1 MQIFSVAL
9 VTDATYGCLRY
20 ALHDTN
26 GACTKQ
32 QNAVRYYH
40 SITRSTSLEEL
51 IPIIFQ
57 QTDGFPDQQN
67 ECGLLIN
74 NQNWFMLI

>member
-9 VTDATYGCLRY
+9 VTDATYGCLTY
-20 ALHDTN
+20 VLHDTN

-32 QNAVRYYH
+32 QSVIRYYH

-51 IPIIFQ
+51 IPITFQ
-57 QTDGFPDQQN
+57 QTDGSPDQQN
-67 ECGLLIN
+67 KCGLLVIKTG
-74 NQNWFMLI
+74 LC